1 MTDPLSGD
9 RNVAIACQGGGSHT
23 AFTAGVLRELF
34 AEWPEDARLVGISG
48 TSGGAICALS
58 AWYGLLTDEHTPG
71 DRLRTV
77 WEELS
82 ATGPTDRATN
92 EWVVWG
98 ARAEHSGAPIPE
110 VSPSQTPASNLA
122 RRELKRAL
130 RTTVEFDRISGLAGG
145 EAPQLAVGTVDVNA
159 GTFDVFEDETVTEKV
174 TLATAAV
181 PDIYEAVGIDGNY
194 HWDGLFSQ
202 NPPIHELMHVD
213 PERKPDELWVI
224 QINPQESDG
233 EPTSMLEIRDRRN
246 ELTGNL
252 SLNQELR
259 FVERVNEWIE
269 DGDLVNDEYSRTEI
283 ERIALD
289 EELDYA
295 SKLDRDPAFLDDL
308 RERGERTAA
317 EFLSE

>member
-1 MTDPLSGD
+1 VPA
-9 RNVAIACQGGGSHT
+9 RNTPAPRSP
-23 AFTAGVLRELF
+23 EL
-34 AEWPEDARLVGISG
+34 
-48 TSGGAICALS
+48 T
-58 AWYGLLTDEHTPG
+58 
-71 DRLRTV
+71 
-77 WEELS
+77 
-82 ATGPTDRATN
+82 
-92 EWVVWG
+92 
-98 ARAEHSGAPIPE
+98 
-110 VSPSQTPASNLA
+110 PSQTPASNLA

-259 FVERVNEWIE
+259 FVERVNEWIA
-269 DGDLVNDEYSRTEI
+269 DGDLVGDEYSHTGI

-289 EELDYA
+289 EELDY
-295 SKLDRDPAFLDDL
+295 S
-308 RERGERTAA
+308 
-317 EFLSE
+317 SY